1 MLFVVVWLTQFDD
14 VSSIGGLTSV
24 AKLMLKQRKK
34 MGRNAVRDSV
44 DSGG

>member
-1 MLFVVVWLTQFDD
+1 MAVVWLAQFDD

-24 AKLMLKQRKK
+24 ARLMLKQRKK
-34 MGRNAVRDSV
+34 MGHNVDRDSV